1 MKFFEIKNKLSRSVF
16 QTASEMYVESA
27 DDSLDEIT
35 SESGMLTISLI
46 KSDFFLES
54 SEGDQMYVLKAG
66 DKRGVTKKMK
76 KSKK

>member
-1 MKFFEIKNKLSRSVF
+1 MNLVDPYFKQPQRCMLNLPTIHSMRSLVS
-16 QTASEMYVESA
+16 QVR
-27 DDSLDEIT
+27 
-35 SESGMLTISLI
+35 LTIPLI
-46 KSDFFLES
+46 ECDYFLES